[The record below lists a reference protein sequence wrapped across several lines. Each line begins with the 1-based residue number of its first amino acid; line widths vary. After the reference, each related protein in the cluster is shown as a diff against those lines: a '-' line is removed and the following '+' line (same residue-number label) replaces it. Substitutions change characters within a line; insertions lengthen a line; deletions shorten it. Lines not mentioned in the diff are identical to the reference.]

1 MRYSYRMQ
9 LEGKVALVTG
19 GGTGI
24 GAAVARRFAAEGA
37 RVVVLGR
44 RPEPIEA
51 VAAEIGGV
59 AVSGDAAVAADARR
73 AVEAAVKRFGG
84 LDVLVASAG
93 GEGGRSVTE
102 VGDETWRAGLEAN
115 LTSAFVCS
123 REALP
128 ELIAGGSGSIVI
140 VSSVAGVLTGP
151 EMAGYTTAKHAL
163 IGLTRSLAVD
173 YGPRGVRANALCPGW
188 TRTPMSERE
197 MDDLAGRRG
206 VSREEAY
213 ALVSAQLPLRR
224 VAEPEE
230 IAAACLFLA
239 SDDASF
245 VTGAVLLA
253 DGGSTAVDV
262 GTLPFTRD
270 A

>member
-1 MRYSYRMQ
+1 MRYSYRMA
-9 LEGKVALVTG
+9 LAGKVALVTG

-37 RVVVLGR
+37 HVVLLGR
-44 RPEPIEA
+44 RPAPIET

-59 AVSGDAAVAADARR
+59 AVPGDAASPPDVRR
-73 AVEAAVKRFGG
+73 AVETAIERFGG
-84 LDVLVASAG
+84 LDVLVANAG
-93 GEGGRSVTE
+93 GEGGGAVAD
-102 VGDETWRAGLEAN
+102 VDDETWRAGLDAN
-115 LTSAFVCS
+115 LTGAFVCA

-128 ELIAGGSGSIVI
+128 RLLARGGSIVI
-140 VSSVAGVLTGP
+140 VSSVAGVSTGP
-151 EMAGYTTAKHAL
+151 EMAGYATAKHGL

-173 YGPRGVRANALCPGW
+173 YGPKGVRVNALCPGW
-188 TRTPMSERE
+188 VRTPMSERE
-197 MDDLAGRRG
+197 MDDLAARRG
-206 VSREEAY
+206 ISREEAFR
-213 ALVSAQLPLRR
+213 LVTSNLPLRR

-239 SDDASF
+239 SPEASF

-262 GTLPFTRD
+262 GTLAFG
-270 A
+270 AS

>member
-1 MRYSYRMQ
+1 MQ
-9 LEGKVALVTG
+9 LTGKVALVTG

-24 GAAVARRFAAEGA
+24 GAAIARRFAAEGA
-37 RVVVLGR
+37 RVVVMGR
-44 RPEPIEA
+44 RAGPIEE

-59 AVSGDAAVAADARR
+59 AVSGDAARRADARG
-73 AVEAAVKRFGG
+73 AVDAAVQRFGG
-84 LDVLVASAG
+84 LDILVANAG
-93 GEGGRSVTE
+93 GEGGGAVTDI
-102 VGDETWRAGLEAN
+102 GDETWRSSLDAN
-115 LTSAFVCS
+115 LTSAFACA

-128 ELIAGGSGSIVI
+128 RLIDRGGGSIVV
-140 VSSVAGVLTGP
+140 VSSVAGVATGP
-151 EMAGYTTAKHAL
+151 EMASYTAAKHAL

-173 YGPRGVRANALCPGW
+173 YGPKGVRVNALCPGW

-197 MDDLAGRRG
+197 MDDLAGRHG
-206 VSREEAY
+206 ISREDAY
-213 ALVSAQLPLRR
+213 ALVSAHLPLRR
-224 VAEPEE
+224 VADPGE

-239 SDDASF
+239 SDEASF

-262 GTLPFTRD
+262 GTLPFGRD

>member
-1 MRYSYRMQ
+1 MA
-9 LEGKVALVTG
+9 LAGKVALVTG

-24 GAAVARRFAAEGA
+24 GAAVARRFASEGA
-37 RVVVLGR
+37 RIVLLGR
-44 RPEPIEA
+44 RPAPIET

-59 AVSGDAAVAADARR
+59 AVPGDAVSPADVRR
-73 AVEAAVKRFGG
+73 AVSTAIERFGG

-102 VGDETWRAGLEAN
+102 VDDETWRSGLDAN

-128 ELIAGGSGSIVI
+128 ALIARGGGSIVI

-173 YGPRGVRANALCPGW
+173 YGPKGVRANALCPGW

-197 MDDLAGRRG
+197 MDDLAWRRG

-213 ALVSAQLPLRR
+213 ALVSAHLPLRR

-239 SDDASF
+239 SDEASF

-262 GTLPFTRD
+262 GTLPFGRD
-270 A
+270 S